1 MRGTKE
7 VDKKRKK
14 NGNMDLV
21 WIYSTLVQPYVT
33 ASPATQPLYQCA
45 HKRVEMVVR
54 ETSKPY
60 AIFLLLVIQVPNEIN
75 ENPQVEV
82 LDFRKENKI
91 QKRRMQRQK
100 QTNNWCI

>member
-1 MRGTKE
+1 
-7 VDKKRKK
+7 
-14 NGNMDLV
+14 MDLV

-33 ASPATQPLYQCA
+33 ASRATASLPMCT
-45 HKRVEMVVR
+45 HKRVKTVVR

-82 LDFRKENKI
+82 LDFRKEKSNTKTTHAAKASE
-91 QKRRMQRQK
+91 QLVYLK
-100 QTNNWCI
+100 NFH